1 MTAHVELTG
10 ISKRY
15 GEAVAVDG
23 LDLAIPEGSFTCLLG
38 PSGCGKTTTLRMIAG
53 FVEPTEGDVR
63 IRGVSQRGVPPN
75 KRPTSIVF
83 QDYALFP
90 HMNVAKNVGYGL
102 RVQGLSKGEVTERVD
117 RTLKL
122 LDLDVLA
129 DRLPR
134 QLSGG
139 QQQRV
144 ALARSL
150 VTEPDV
156 ILMDEPLSNLDAK
169 MRVRLRAELQS
180 VQRRLGL
187 TTIYVTHDQEEA
199 LSMGDLVAV
208 MDQGVLQQ
216 LGSPTDL
223 YRRPANR
230 FVADFIGLNNFVE
243 ARCVGADERRLELR
257 TDDGITLVAD
267 TTVQRERHQV
277 GDRVWASFR
286 PEQAAIDDG
295 TASTDVNAFAG
306 EVKARQFLGSMTRY
320 IVESGGRDLLYDDHT
335 ASDDF
340 RSGAVTLRVVPE
352 ALRVFQYEEAPD
364 DR

>member
-10 ISKRY
+10 ISKLY
-15 GEAVAVDG
+15 GDAVAVEG

-90 HMNVAKNVGYGL
+90 HMSVAKNVGYGL
-102 RVQGLSKGEVTERVD
+102 RVQRLSKAEVSERVG
-117 RTLKL
+117 RTLEL
-122 LDLDVLA
+122 LDLDRLA

-187 TTIYVTHDQEEA
+187 TTVYVTHDQEEA

-208 MDQGVLQQ
+208 MDQGLLQQ

-243 ARCVGADERRLELR
+243 ARCVEVDERRIELQ
-257 TDDGITLVAD
+257 TDDGATLVAEAS
-267 TTVQRERHQV
+267 TQRERHQV

-286 PEQAAIDDG
+286 PEQVGVADG
-295 TASTDVNAFAG
+295 TGSTEANAFQG
-306 EVKARQFLGSMTRY
+306 EIKARQFLGSMTRY
-320 IVESGGRDLLYDDHT
+320 IVESGGVDLIYDDHRAT
-335 ASDDF
+335 DDF
-340 RSGAVTLRVVPE
+340 RSGPITLSVAPE
-352 ALRVFQYEEAPD
+352 ALRVFSYEEASD

>member
-1 MTAHVELTG
+1 LTAHVELNG
-10 ISKRY
+10 ITKRY
-15 GEAVAVDG
+15 GDAVAVDD
-23 LDLAIPEGSFTCLLG
+23 LDLSIPEGSFTCLLG

-53 FVEPTEGDVR
+53 FVEPTAGEVS
-63 IRGVSQRGVPPN
+63 IRGVPQRGVPPN

-90 HMNVAKNVGYGL
+90 HMSVAKNVGYGL
-102 RVQGLSKGEVTERVD
+102 RVQRLPKSEVQTRVE
-117 RTLKL
+117 RTLRL

-199 LSMGDLVAV
+199 LSMGDYVAV
-208 MDQGVLQQ
+208 MDKGVLQQ

-230 FVADFIGLNNFVE
+230 FVADFIGLNNFVTASCE
-243 ARCVGADERRLELR
+243 RADGDQYELR
-257 TDDGITLVAD
+257 TDEGVTLLAD
-267 TTVQRERHQV
+267 ARAGQQAVRRGERV
-277 GDRVWASFR
+277 IVSFR
-286 PEQAAIDDG
+286 PELVSAAPCG
-295 TASTDVNAFAG
+295 EAQGPNWFKG

-320 IVESGGRDLLYDDHT
+320 IVETSGPELLYDDH
-335 ASDDF
+335 AMSDDF
-340 RSGAVTLRVVPE
+340 RDGAVELYVAPE
-352 ALRVFQYEEAPD
+352 HVRVFAD
-364 DR
+364 DGEDS